1 MGERRG
7 LSETSEKGSVEPGVG
22 DVLANRYRLEK
33 ELGRGGFGVVF
44 RATHLDTQ
52 RTVAVKVLLADQ
64 GKRNA
69 RAVDRFRRE
78 AILSASLEYPNTVDV
93 FDYGQTRQGG
103 FFLVM
108 EYLRGTPLSEVIE
121 REAPLSPHRV
131 VHITRQV
138 LYSLMEAH
146 AKGIVHRDIKPE
158 NIMLVPLMYD
168 ANYIKVMDFGIA
180 KMVGG
185 GPQITQA
192 GQTFGTPRYM
202 SPEQLQDGSASP
214 ETDIYAVGLVIYEMF
229 TGRPAIDTGNLA
241 ETITKVIFGP
251 PIVLDEH
258 EHVPESFKSLVRR
271 ACAREASERY
281 KDVGALLE
289 ALCEWS
295 GPSPE
300 MLATGSAA
308 APVHAPTPEAARPPS
323 VTEVVGRDEV
333 VRRLEAITEMG
344 RGEGAAVVSDT
355 MPARP
360 VLAPSAGT
368 LVAVEPLSDEP
379 TEAPEQ
385 AARAAEVTTSE
396 VLTPAEREAST
407 QATQVLSTFDPLRT
421 SLVPTHADAGRAPA
435 QTMLV
440 GAGDAALSEVA
451 PPQQRGVMLQTGC
464 LLALLAFVCLLVLAV
479 AVLLL
484 MLMEVV

>member
-1 MGERRG
+1 M
-7 LSETSEKGSVEPGVG
+7 SETSEQGAVEPGVG

-69 RAVDRFRRE
+69 RAVERFRRE

-93 FDYGQTRQGG
+93 FDYGQTKQGG

-229 TGRPAIDTGNLA
+229 TGHPAIDTNNLA

-251 PIVLDEH
+251 PIELDEH
-258 EHVPESFKSLVRR
+258 EHVPEPFKRLVRR
-271 ACAREASERY
+271 ACSRESSERY
-281 KDVGALLE
+281 GDVGALLE

-300 MLATGSAA
+300 MLAVDGVTT
-308 APVHAPTPEAARPPS
+308 PVQSPTPEAARPRS

-333 VRRLEAITEMG
+333 ERRLETITDMG
-344 RGEGAAVVSDT
+344 RGESGAVFSDT

-360 VLAPSAGT
+360 PIAPSEGT
-368 LVAVEPLSDEP
+368 LVAVEALPDDS
-379 TEAPEQ
+379 AEQ
-385 AARAAEVTTSE
+385 AAAGSEVTTSE
-396 VLTPAEREAST
+396 VLTPAEREAT
-407 QATQVLSTFDPLRT
+407 EQATQMLSTFDPMRT
-421 SLVPTHADAGRAPA
+421 SLVPTHAGAGRAPA

-440 GAGDAALSEVA
+440 ASGEVLSADEA
-451 PPQQRGVMLQTGC
+451 PSDKRGVMLQTGC
-464 LLALLAFVCLLVLAV
+464 LLALLALICTLILAV
-479 AVLLL
+479 VVLLL
-484 MLMEVV
+484 MLTEVI